1 MTRRRSQAIL
11 TIAATLLVAA
21 ACGAQ
26 ELVYRFDP
34 ELGIPYKGSAT
45 SQARTQTSLQG
56 MDLDMTM
63 TFGME
68 QDVVFEAGAEDDT
81 VVGQYT
87 ITSVSAE
94 IGGMPGVD
102 QMPFDLN
109 DLYQGMVGQ
118 GFTTVVA
125 RNGAVLDFSGFE
137 GLMDAVID
145 RTELPEKMKQA
156 VRQGLES
163 GLGGGQF
170 KDMVQQGVPHMPTE
184 PIDTGATWTDSV
196 TAFGLT
202 VDTTYTLGE
211 RSDGVAVIEVAADL
225 SGGDGAGFGL
235 PGMPGIPGV
244 EMRYENL
251 SGEYTGTYELD
262 EATGLAVSYSLDMGM
277 NVDMSMAMPQVQGQP
292 QEASSMSM
300 SVSMQATING
310 DLRRTE

>member
-1 MTRRRSQAIL
+1 MTLLGRLAAL
-11 TIAATLLVAA
+11 VVAATLLPLTAG
-21 ACGAQ
+21 GAQ

-34 ELGIPYKGSAT
+34 ELGVPYKGSAT
-45 SQARTQTSLQG
+45 SQMRTQTTFQG

-63 TFGME
+63 TYGME

-94 IGGMPGVD
+94 IGGMPGID

-109 DLYQGMVGQ
+109 DLYQAMVGQ

-137 GLMDAVID
+137 GLMDAMMD
-145 RTELPEKMKQA
+145 RVELPEEMKQA
-156 VRQGLES
+156 MRQGLES
-163 GLGGGQF
+163 NLGGGQF

-211 RSDGVAVIEVAADL
+211 RGDGAASIEVAADL
-225 SGGDGAGFGL
+225 SGSDEAGFGL
-235 PGMPGIPGV
+235 PGMPEIPGF
-244 EMRYENL
+244 EMHYENL
-251 SGEYTGTYELD
+251 SGDYTGTYELD
-262 EATGLAVSYSLDMGM
+262 EATGLAVSYSLDMTM
-277 NVDMSMAMPQVQGQP
+277 NVDMSMEMPQVEGQP
-292 QEASSMSM
+292 PAASSMSM
-300 SVSMQATING
+300 SVSMQTTVEG
-310 DLRRTE
+310 ELRRAE